1 LGGKNGR
8 NSYKFRIT
16 LKNKLGLHARPASI
30 FVETT
35 KKFKSKISLIKN
47 GKAVD
52 AKSIIG
58 VLSLGVS
65 QGDEIEVI
73 CEGEDAKETT
83 ETLKNLIERLGE
95 FQ

>member
-1 LGGKNGR
+1 MAE

-35 KKFKSKISLIKN
+35 KKFKSKISLIRN

-73 CEGEDAKETT
+73 CEGEGAKEAS

>member
-1 LGGKNGR
+1 
-8 NSYKFRIT
+8 
-16 LKNKLGLHARPASI
+16 
-30 FVETT
+30 
-35 KKFKSKISLIKN
+35 LIKN

-73 CEGEDAKETT
+73 CEGEYARKHQK
-83 ETLKNLIERLGE
+83 L
-95 FQ
+95 